1 MMLPNIAPITNS
13 SSAVSREGAVADF
26 IYMLSSTP
34 ALTGRP
40 SAETLDFSW
49 QVLELDATFPE
60 MLRQDIT
67 SIGED
72 FPSKHALGIAKS
84 LCADLDRILPRVVS
98 FSDLEAFEGDL
109 LLHWRSESRSV
120 TLICPADS
128 TRRRK
133 LYREQLDDRLIKE
146 TDIAPSPRASDLA
159 REIQWVWNR
168 D

>member
-1 MMLPNIAPITNS
+1 MMLPNVAPIASS

-26 IYMLSSTP
+26 IYMLSAAP

-40 SAETLDFSW
+40 SAEMIEFSW

-60 MLRQDIT
+60 MLRLDIT
-67 SIGED
+67 NCGED
-72 FPSKHALGIAKS
+72 FPSKHALGIARS
-84 LCADLDRILPRVVS
+84 LCADLDRILPKVVS

-128 TRRRK
+128 MRPAK
-133 LYREQLDDRLIKE
+133 LYREQLDNGRTTK
-146 TDIAPSPRASDLA
+146 TDIAPGPRVSDLA
-159 REIQWVWNR
+159 REIQWVWTR